1 MQFYPKEL
9 VSKTFSKRHVLKY
22 LGAATLVG
30 GIRVLLEQKAQSAS
44 IPQSNVR
51 EASKNLNVILPPA
64 NTVAIIQP
72 PLQSHSDYWKD
83 NPISAVEDALGR
95 LWFFTKVNENGRLVN
110 RVFYRQ
116 SGQTIKVDLDL
127 PEGHGTLLVRKRV
140 GSQQQK
146 LVLIVYQQFEF
157 FTELYQIDIPG
168 FAF

>member
-1 MQFYPKEL
+1 MPFHPKEL
-9 VSKTFSKRHVLKY
+9 VAKTFSKRHVLKY

-30 GIRVLLEQKAQSAS
+30 GIKVLLEQKAQAAS

-51 EASKNLNVILPPA
+51 EPSKNLNAILPPP
-64 NTVAIIQP
+64 NTVVIIQP
-72 PLQSHSDYWKD
+72 PLQSYDYWRD

-116 SGQTIKVDLDL
+116 SGQTLKVGLDI
-127 PEGHGTLLVRKRV
+127 PDGNGTLLVRKRV
-140 GSQQQK
+140 GNQQPK

-157 FTELYQIDIPG
+157 YTELYQIDIPG
-168 FAF
+168 FAV